1 MFEKITIIG
10 CGLIGSS
17 ILRIINNN
25 KISNSVTVFDKS
37 KDVVEIIKKENLCS
51 DLAKDIKTAV
61 KDSDLVI
68 LSIPLS
74 SYKEVLLSAK
84 DSFKNG
90 AIITDTG
97 SVKKEVNKVF
107 ENFNLKNVFW
117 IPSHPIA
124 GTEESGPSAGF
135 KDLFKN
141 RWTIICEDKNPKKEK
156 IEKLKKFWEFLG
168 SKVKLM
174 SVDEHDHILALTSHL
189 PHAVAYN
196 IVKTA
201 INTDEKFKDEIIK
214 YSAGGLRDFTRIAS
228 SDPLMWRDIFIDN
241 SENII
246 KILDKFSKNIDDF
259 KRLYRKKTVINFL
272 KYLLLLKMLEKKLLK
287 PAKMLS
293 PLTLEEK
300 KINLNYQ

>member
-1 MFEKITIIG
+1 MFKKITIIG

-17 ILRIINNN
+17 ILRNINNN
-25 KISNSVTVFDKS
+25 KISNTVTVFDKS
-37 KDVVEIIKKENLCS
+37 KDVIETIKKENLCGDIS
-51 DLAKDIKTAV
+51 RDIKSAV

-68 LSIPLS
+68 IAVPVS

-84 DSFKNG
+84 DSFKNY

-97 SVKKEVNKVF
+97 SVKKEVNKIF
-107 ENFNLKNVFW
+107 ENLNLTNISW
-117 IPSHPIA
+117 LASHPIA

-141 RWTIICEDKNPKKEK
+141 RWTIICNTKNSNKDKV
-156 IEKLKKFWEFLG
+156 EKLKKFWEFLG

-174 SVDEHDHILALTSHL
+174 SIDEHDHILALTSHL

-196 IVKTA
+196 IVMTA
-201 INTDEKFKDEIIK
+201 MNTDEKFKKEIIK

-228 SDPLMWRDIFIDN
+228 SDPLMWKDIFIDN

-246 KILDKFSKNIDDF
+246 KTLDEFSKNIDDF
-259 KRLYRKKTVINFL
+259 KKAIIEKNGDKLMKIFASTKNVRKEIVKAGQDVESPDFGRKKN
-272 KYLLLLKMLEKKLLK
+272 
-287 PAKMLS
+287 
-293 PLTLEEK
+293 
-300 KINLNYQ
+300 

>member
-1 MFEKITIIG
+1 MFEKISIIG

-17 ILRIINNN
+17 ILRNINDN
-25 KISNSVTVFDKS
+25 KICKSVTVFDKS

-51 DLAKDIKTAV
+51 NFSKDVKSAV

-68 LSIPLS
+68 LAIPLS

-84 DSFKNG
+84 DSFKKDTL
-90 AIITDTG
+90 ITDTG
-97 SVKKEVNKVF
+97 SVKKEVNKIF
-107 ENFNLKNVFW
+107 ENFNLTNISW
-117 IPSHPIA
+117 IASHPIA

-141 RWTIICEDKNPKKEK
+141 RWTIICDNKNSNKDKV
-156 IEKLKKFWEFLG
+156 EKLKKFWEFLG

-174 SVDEHDHILALTSHL
+174 SIEDHDYILALTSHL

-201 INTDEKFKDEIIK
+201 ISTDEKFKDEIIK

-241 SENII
+241 SDNII
-246 KILDKFSKNIDDF
+246 KILDEFSRNIEDF
-259 KRLYRKKTVINFL
+259 KKAII
-272 KYLLLLKMLEKKLLK
+272 EKNGDKLLK
-287 PAKMLS
+287 LFASTKNVRKEIIKAGQDVKS
-293 PLTLEEK
+293 PDFGRK
-300 KINLNYQ
+300 KN

>member
-1 MFEKITIIG
+1 MFEKISIIG

-17 ILRIINNN
+17 ILRNINDN
-25 KISNSVTVFDKS
+25 KICKSVTVFDKS

-51 DLAKDIKTAV
+51 NFSKDVKSAV

-68 LSIPLS
+68 LAIPLS

-84 DSFKNG
+84 DSFKKDTL
-90 AIITDTG
+90 ITDTG
-97 SVKKEVNKVF
+97 SVKKEVNKIF
-107 ENFNLKNVFW
+107 ENFNLTNISW
-117 IPSHPIA
+117 IASHPIA

-141 RWTIICEDKNPKKEK
+141 RWTIICDNKNSNKKDKV
-156 IEKLKKFWEFLG
+156 EKLKKFWEFLG

-174 SVDEHDHILALTSHL
+174 SIEDHDYILALTSHL

-201 INTDEKFKDEIIK
+201 ISTDEKFKDEIIK

-241 SENII
+241 SDNII
-246 KILDKFSKNIDDF
+246 KILDEFSKNIKDF
-259 KRLYRKKTVINFL
+259 KKAII
-272 KYLLLLKMLEKKLLK
+272 EKNGDKLLK
-287 PAKMLS
+287 LFASTKNVRKEIIKAGQDVKS
-293 PLTLEEK
+293 PDFGRK
-300 KINLNYQ
+300 KN

>member
-17 ILRIINNN
+17 ILRKINNN
-25 KISNSVTVFDKS
+25 KISKSVSVFDKS
-37 KDVVEIIKKENLCS
+37 KDVIETIKKESLCS
-51 DLAKDIKTAV
+51 NIAKDIQSAV

-68 LSIPLS
+68 LAIPLS

-84 DSFKNG
+84 DSFKKD

-97 SVKKEVNKVF
+97 SVKKEVNKIF
-107 ENFNLKNVFW
+107 ENFNLTNVNW
-117 IPSHPIA
+117 IASHPIA

-141 RWTIICEDKNPKKEK
+141 RWTIISESKNLNKDK
-156 IEKLKKFWEFLG
+156 IEKLKTFWEFLG

-174 SVDEHDHILALTSHL
+174 SVDDHDYILAITSHL

-201 INTDEKFKDEIIK
+201 INTDQKFKDEIIK

-246 KILDKFSKNIDDF
+246 KVLDEFSKNIDDF
-259 KRLYRKKTVINFL
+259 KKAITDKNSD
-272 KYLLLLKMLEKKLLK
+272 KLLK
-287 PAKMLS
+287 LFASTKNIRKEVIKAGQDVES
-293 PLTLEEK
+293 PDFGRK
-300 KINLNYQ
+300 KN

>member
-17 ILRIINNN
+17 ILRNINNN
-25 KISNSVTVFDKS
+25 EISKTITVFDKS
-37 KDVVEIIKKENLCS
+37 KDVIETIKKENLCTNVS
-51 DLAKDIKTAV
+51 KDIQSAV
-61 KDSDLVI
+61 KDSDLII
-68 LSIPLS
+68 LAIPLS

-84 DSFKNG
+84 DMFKKG

-97 SVKKEVNKVF
+97 SVKKEVNKIF
-107 ENFNLKNVFW
+107 ENLNLASISW
-117 IPSHPIA
+117 IASHPIA

-141 RWTIICEDKNPKKEK
+141 RWTIICDTKNSNKNEV
-156 IEKLKKFWEFLG
+156 EKLKKFWEFLG

-174 SVDEHDHILALTSHL
+174 SIDEHDHILALTSHL

-201 INTDEKFKDEIIK
+201 INVDEKSRDNIVR

-228 SDPLMWRDIFIDN
+228 SDPLMWRDVFIDN
-241 SENII
+241 SENIL
-246 KILDKFSKNIDDF
+246 KILDEFSKNIDDF
-259 KRLYRKKTVINFL
+259 KKAITEKNGDKLIKIFTSTKNIRKEIIKAGQEVESPDFGRKKN
-272 KYLLLLKMLEKKLLK
+272 
-287 PAKMLS
+287 
-293 PLTLEEK
+293 
-300 KINLNYQ
+300 

>member
-1 MFEKITIIG
+1 MFDKIAIIG

-17 ILRIINNN
+17 ILRNINNN
-25 KISNSVTVFDKS
+25 EISKLVTVFDKS
-37 KDVVEIIKKENLCS
+37 KSVIETIKKENLCGNIS
-51 DLAKDIKTAV
+51 KDIQSAI
-61 KDSDLVI
+61 KDSDLII
-68 LSIPLS
+68 LAIPLS

-84 DSFKNG
+84 DIFEQG

-97 SVKKEVNKVF
+97 SVKKEINKIF
-107 ENFNLKNVFW
+107 ENFNLTNVSW
-117 IPSHPIA
+117 IASHPIA
-124 GTEESGPSAGF
+124 GTEESGPSAGL

-141 RWTIICEDKNPKKEK
+141 RWTIICDSKNSNKDKV
-156 IEKLKKFWEFLG
+156 EKLKKFWEFLG

-174 SVDEHDHILALTSHL
+174 SIDEHDQILALTSHL

-201 INTDEKFKDEIIK
+201 INTDEKFRHEIIK

-246 KILDKFSKNIDDF
+246 KILDEFSKNIDDF
-259 KRLYRKKTVINFL
+259 KKAIT
-272 KYLLLLKMLEKKLLK
+272 EKNGDKLLK
-287 PAKMLS
+287 IFASTKSVRKEIIKAGQDVES
-293 PLTLEEK
+293 PDFGRK
-300 KINLNYQ
+300 KN

>member
-17 ILRIINNN
+17 ILRNINNSQ
-25 KISNSVTVFDKS
+25 ISKSISVFDKS
-37 KDVVEIIKKENLCS
+37 KNVIETIKKENLCS
-51 DLAKDIKTAV
+51 NVSKDIQSAV

-68 LSIPLS
+68 LAIPLS

-84 DSFKNG
+84 GTFKKD

-97 SVKKEVNKVF
+97 SVKKEVNKIF
-107 ENFNLKNVFW
+107 ENLNLTNISW
-117 IPSHPIA
+117 IASHPIA

-141 RWTIICEDKNPKKEK
+141 RWTIICETNNSKKDKV
-156 IEKLKKFWEFLG
+156 EKLKEFWEFLG

-174 SVDEHDHILALTSHL
+174 SIDEHDHILALTSHL

-201 INTDEKFKDEIIK
+201 INSGEKFNDDIIK
-214 YSAGGLRDFTRIAS
+214 YSAGGLRDFSRIAS

-241 SENII
+241 SKNIL
-246 KILDKFSKNIDDF
+246 KILDEFSKNIDDF
-259 KRLYRKKTVINFL
+259 KKAIIEKNGDKLFKIFASTKNIRKEIIKAGQDVETPDFGRKKN
-272 KYLLLLKMLEKKLLK
+272 
-287 PAKMLS
+287 
-293 PLTLEEK
+293 
-300 KINLNYQ
+300 

>member
-17 ILRIINNN
+17 ILRNINNN
-25 KISNSVTVFDKS
+25 EISKSITVFDKS
-37 KDVVEIIKKENLCS
+37 KNVVETIKKENLCS
-51 DLAKDIKTAV
+51 NIAKDIQSAV
-61 KDSDLVI
+61 KDADLII
-68 LSIPLS
+68 LAIPLS
-74 SYKEVLLSAK
+74 SYKEVLLSSK
-84 DSFKNG
+84 DAFKKDVL
-90 AIITDTG
+90 ITDTG

-107 ENFNLKNVFW
+107 ENLNLTNISW
-117 IPSHPIA
+117 IASHPIA

-135 KDLFKN
+135 KDLFKD
-141 RWTIICEDKNPKKEK
+141 RWTIVCNARNSKKERV
-156 IEKLKKFWEFLG
+156 EKLKKFWEFLG

-174 SVDEHDHILALTSHL
+174 SIEEHDHILALTSHL

-201 INTDEKFKDEIIK
+201 INNDEKFRDEIIK

-246 KILDKFSKNIDDF
+246 KILDEFSKNIDDF
-259 KRLYRKKTVINFL
+259 KKAII
-272 KYLLLLKMLEKKLLK
+272 EKNGDKLLK
-287 PAKMLS
+287 IFASTKNVRKEIIQAGQDVKS
-293 PLTLEEK
+293 PDFGRK
-300 KINLNYQ
+300 KN

>member
-17 ILRIINNN
+17 ILRNINNN
-25 KISNSVTVFDKS
+25 EISKSITVFDKS
-37 KDVVEIIKKENLCS
+37 KNVVETIKKENLCS
-51 DLAKDIKTAV
+51 NIAKDIQSAV
-61 KDSDLVI
+61 KDSDLII
-68 LSIPLS
+68 LAIPLS
-74 SYKEVLLSAK
+74 SYKEVLLSSK
-84 DSFKNG
+84 DAFKKDVL
-90 AIITDTG
+90 ITDTG

-107 ENFNLKNVFW
+107 ENLNLKNISW
-117 IPSHPIA
+117 IASHPIA

-135 KDLFKN
+135 KDLFKD
-141 RWTIICEDKNPKKEK
+141 RWTIVCDTKNLNKDKV
-156 IEKLKKFWEFLG
+156 EKLKKFWEFLG

-174 SVDEHDHILALTSHL
+174 SIEEHDHILALTSHL

-201 INTDEKFKDEIIK
+201 INNDEKFRNEIIK

-246 KILDKFSKNIDDF
+246 KILDEFSKNIDDF
-259 KRLYRKKTVINFL
+259 KKAII
-272 KYLLLLKMLEKKLLK
+272 EKNGDKLLK
-287 PAKMLS
+287 IFASTKNVRKEIIQAGQDVKS
-293 PLTLEEK
+293 PDFGRK
-300 KINLNYQ
+300 KN